1 MPATRPQGQAR
12 EWENGRSGWRYSH
25 SVAPHFIT
33 ASLAPCHLQELF
45 HRSWYVIVLGKTS
58 AKLVGNIHR
67 HVAGPALSG
76 IEGDDTPGTAVLI
89 IQQVPNKR
97 LVVGIRFS
105 GLSRQ
110 TRPKCP
116 KSSNTKYVSPL
127 PLDGTID
134 SD

>member
-1 MPATRPQGQAR
+1 MCHLGQV
-12 EWENGRSGWRYSH
+12 S
-25 SVAPHFIT
+25 
-33 ASLAPCHLQELF
+33 APCQLQELL
-45 HRSWYVIVLGKTS
+45 HRNRHVIALRKSS
-58 AKLVGNIHR
+58 AKLVGYVDGD
-67 HVAGPALSG
+67 VAGPALSG

-134 SD
+134 SE